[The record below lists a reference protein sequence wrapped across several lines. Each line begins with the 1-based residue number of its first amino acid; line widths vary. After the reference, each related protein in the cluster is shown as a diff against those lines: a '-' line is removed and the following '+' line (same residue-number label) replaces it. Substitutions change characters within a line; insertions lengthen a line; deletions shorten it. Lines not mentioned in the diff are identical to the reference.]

1 MKAVFSRVLI
11 VCLLCILAMGCDD
24 VSKEPRAE
32 RNRVLFDAAG
42 GTESVGITCGL
53 PLPDPWTFHSLYLLV
68 YRNDRYGRYQ
78 TEILIPKDKIT
89 IEKPDKSRTRIH
101 YDWIT
106 FEIPE
111 DGRKVII
118 TADEN
123 RTNESR
129 SVTFRGH
136 GIMMGFSIK
145 VTQSCKK
152 EAH

>member
-11 VCLLCILAMGCDD
+11 VCLLCTVAMGCDD
-24 VSKEPRAE
+24 VSKDPRAE

-53 PLPDPWTFHSLYLLV
+53 PLPDPWTFHSLHLTV
-68 YRNDRYGRYQ
+68 YRNGRYQ

-89 IEKPDKSRTRIH
+89 IEKTDKSRTRIH

-123 RTNESR
+123 RTNETR
-129 SVTFRGH
+129 SVDFA
-136 GIMMGFSIK
+136 GFGLMSGFTIE

>member
-1 MKAVFSRVLI
+1 
-11 VCLLCILAMGCDD
+11 MGCDD
-24 VSKEPRAE
+24 ISKEPRAE
-32 RNRVLFDAAG
+32 RNSVLIDATG

-53 PLPDPWTFHSLYLLV
+53 SVPWTFHSLHLLV
-68 YRNDRYGRYQ
+68 YRNGRYQ
-78 TEILIPKDKIT
+78 SETLIPKDKIT

-111 DGRKVII
+111 DGRNVII

-123 RTNESR
+123 RTNEYR
-129 SVTFRGH
+129 AVTFSGH
-136 GIMMGFSIK
+136 GIMTGFTIK
-145 VTQSCKK
+145 ITQPFKK

>member
-11 VCLLCILAMGCDD
+11 VCLLCTLAMGCDD

-32 RNRVLFDAAG
+32 RNSVLFDATG

-53 PLPDPWTFHSLYLLV
+53 SVPWTFHSLHLLV
-68 YRNDRYGRYQ
+68 YRNGRYQ
-78 TEILIPKDKIT
+78 SETLIPKDKIT

-123 RTNESR
+123 RTNEYR
-129 SVTFRGH
+129 AVTFSGH
-136 GIMMGFSIK
+136 GIMTGFTIE

>member
-1 MKAVFSRVLI
+1 
-11 VCLLCILAMGCDD
+11 MGCDD

-32 RNRVLFDAAG
+32 RNSVLFDAAG

-53 PLPDPWTFHSLYLLV
+53 PDPWTFHSLHLLV
-68 YRNDRYGRYQ
+68 YRNGRYQ
-78 TEILIPKDKIT
+78 SETLIPKDKIT

-123 RTNESR
+123 KTNEYR
-129 SVTFRGH
+129 AVTFSGH
-136 GIMMGFSIK
+136 GIMTGFTIK
-145 VTQSCKK
+145 ITQSCKK

>member
-1 MKAVFSRVLI
+1 MKAIFSRVLI
-11 VCLLCILAMGCDD
+11 VCLLCTLVMGCDD

-53 PLPDPWTFHSLYLLV
+53 TLPWTFHSLHLLV
-68 YRNDRYGRYQ
+68 YRNGRYQ

-89 IEKPDKSRTRIH
+89 IEKPDKTRTRIH

-111 DGRKVII
+111 DGRNVII

-129 SVTFRGH
+129 SVTFSGH
-136 GIMMGFSIK
+136 GNIDGFSIK

>member
-1 MKAVFSRVLI
+1 MKAIFSRVLI
-11 VCLLCILAMGCDD
+11 VCLLCTLAMGCDD
-24 VSKEPRAE
+24 ISKEPRAE
-32 RNRVLFDAAG
+32 RNSVLFDATG

-53 PLPDPWTFHSLYLLV
+53 TLPWTFHSLHLLV
-68 YRNDRYGRYQ
+68 YRNGRYQ
-78 TEILIPKDKIT
+78 SETLIPKDKIT
-89 IEKPDKSRTRIH
+89 IEKPDKSRTRIL

-123 RTNESR
+123 KTNEYR
-129 SVTFRGH
+129 AVTFSGH
-136 GIMMGFSIK
+136 GIMTGFTIK
-145 VTQSCKK
+145 NTQSCKK

>member
-11 VCLLCILAMGCDD
+11 VCLLCTLAMGCDD

-32 RNRVLFDAAG
+32 RNSVLFDATG

-53 PLPDPWTFHSLYLLV
+53 PDPWTFHALYLLA

-111 DGRKVII
+111 DGRKVVI
-118 TADEN
+118 TTDEN
-123 RTNESR
+123 RTNEPR
-129 SVTFRGH
+129 SVTFRGY
-136 GIMMGFSIK
+136 GFMIGFRIK

>member
-11 VCLLCILAMGCDD
+11 VCLLCTLVMGCDD

-32 RNRVLFDAAG
+32 RNSVLIDAAG
-42 GTESVGITCGL
+42 GTESVGITSGL
-53 PLPDPWTFHSLYLLV
+53 PYPWTFEYLSLSEYK
-68 YRNDRYGRYQ
+68 NDEDGRFLSE
-78 TEILIPKDKIT
+78 TPIPKDKIT
-89 IEKPDKSRTRIH
+89 IEKPDKSKTIIH

-111 DGRKVII
+111 GGRKVII

-129 SVTFRGH
+129 SVTFSGH
-136 GIMMGFSIK
+136 GNIDGFSIK

>member
-11 VCLLCILAMGCDD
+11 VCLLCTLAMGCDD

-32 RNRVLFDAAG
+32 RNSVHFDAAG

-53 PLPDPWTFHSLYLLV
+53 SLPDPWTFHSLYLSD
-68 YRNDRYGRYQ
+68 YRNGRYQ
-78 TEILIPKDKIT
+78 SGTLIPKDKIT

-129 SVTFRGH
+129 SVTFDGH
-136 GIMMGFSIK
+136 GNIDGFTIK

>member
-11 VCLLCILAMGCDD
+11 VCLLCTLAMGCDD
-24 VSKEPRAE
+24 ISKEPKAE
-32 RNRVLFDAAG
+32 RNRVHFDAAG

-53 PLPDPWTFHSLYLLV
+53 PDPWTFHGLYLSE
-68 YRNDRYGRYQ
+68 YRNGRFQ
-78 TEILIPKDKIT
+78 SMTPIPKDKIT
-89 IEKPDKSRTRIH
+89 IEKTDKSRTRIH

-123 RTNESR
+123 RTNEPR
-129 SVTFRGH
+129 SVTFSGH
-136 GIMMGFSIK
+136 GFMTGFSIEI
-145 VTQSCKK
+145 TQSCKK

>member
-1 MKAVFSRVLI
+1 MKAIFSRVLI
-11 VCLLCILAMGCDD
+11 VCLLCTLAMGCDD

-32 RNRVLFDAAG
+32 RNSVLFDATG

-53 PLPDPWTFHSLYLLV
+53 SAPWTFHSLHLLV
-68 YRNDRYGRYQ
+68 YRNGRYQ
-78 TEILIPKDKIT
+78 SETLIPKDKIT
-89 IEKPDKSRTRIH
+89 IEKPDKSRTRIL

-123 RTNESR
+123 KTNEYR
-129 SVTFRGH
+129 AVTFSGH
-136 GIMMGFSIK
+136 GIMTGFTIK
-145 VTQSCKK
+145 NTQSCKK